1 VCSLGLQDRL
11 VARSHECNFPESV
24 RALPTVTAP
33 KYSVEPGETSGDI
46 QNKISYL
53 LRKALSIYEVDAK
66 QLSELRP
73 DIILTQNHCEVC
85 AVSESDLDQSVR
97 QALGADTEIIST
109 SPTNLDSILSSFQQI
124 SDYLGVQER
133 GRDLV
138 REIQTRFDEIEKRTE
153 KQKSPTVVSIEWI
166 DPLMTGGNW
175 MPELIKTAGGI
186 NQLSAAGEHSEWIEW
201 EAIQQA
207 DPDILLVVPCG
218 YSIPQTLREMHT
230 LENKNG
236 WYDLKAVRNNAIY
249 ILDGDHYFNRPGP
262 RLKESAEILARIF
275 HPSLFKNG
283 ENSSGWVQYNSETD
297 QQYTANGSR

>member
-1 VCSLGLQDRL
+1 MCTLGLQDRL

-33 KYSVEPGETSGDI
+33 KYSVEPGESSGDI
-46 QNKISYL
+46 QDKISFL
-53 LRKALSIYEVDAK
+53 LRNALSIYEVDV
-66 QLSELRP
+66 QLLSELRP

-97 QALGADTEIIST
+97 QALGPDTEIIST
-109 SPTNLDSILSSFQQI
+109 SPNNIDTIFSSFQQV
-124 SDYLGVQER
+124 SGQLGVPAR

-138 REIQTRFDEIEKRTE
+138 RQIQSRFDEIEKRTE
-153 KQKSPTVVSIEWI
+153 NEKKPTVVSVEWI

-175 MPELIKTAGGI
+175 MPELVKIAGGV
-186 NQLSAAGEHSEWIEW
+186 NLLSSAGKHSEWIEW
-201 EAIQQA
+201 EAIQQV

-218 YSIPQTLREMHT
+218 YSISQTLNEMNA
-230 LENKNG
+230 LEANSG
-236 WYDLKAVRNNAIY
+236 WHDLEAVRNNNVY

-262 RLKESAEILARIF
+262 RLKESGEILAHIF

-297 QQYTANGSR
+297 QQHTANGSR